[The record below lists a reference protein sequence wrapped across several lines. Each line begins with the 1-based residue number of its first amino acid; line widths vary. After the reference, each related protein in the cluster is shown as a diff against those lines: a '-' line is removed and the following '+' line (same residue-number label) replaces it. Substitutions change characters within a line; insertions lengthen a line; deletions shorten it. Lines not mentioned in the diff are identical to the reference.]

1 MPYRPGKRSAGFR
14 KGRVLAVVAICLTVL
29 SLTVFATH
37 RIYTHFFQPAPGE
50 GTTAPVQLGGIAEST
65 TGSPSGPAPDVT
77 GPPVVA
83 IPGPESLP
91 GSTES
96 GQALTPPEDPTGPGL
111 AITQP
116 EATEPEVTEPEAIAT
131 DPTVPETTAPE
142 TTASET
148 IVPETT
154 VPPTTVPPTTVPPTT
169 APATTVPAT
178 TVPATTAPAATEP
191 AVDPNIP
198 VPAANGLYS
207 KAALMQRLDGS
218 GGDLFN
224 LDADKRIYPA
234 SLTKMMTCIV
244 ALENGGS
251 LDANVVFEE
260 SMLKGL
266 KEAGASTAGFKVG
279 ETVTFRD
286 LLYGL
291 MLPSGADA
299 AQAVAV
305 HTAGSVKAFVD
316 LMNQKAKDLGLSD
329 THFANT
335 HGLHDQELYSTCRDL
350 AMLLRY
356 CMDNGHFRVLFSRGV
371 YTTTSTPEHPD
382 GITLRNAMTAALA
395 QNPLSRGSVMGNKT
409 GFTTPAGQCLA
420 SWAEIGGED
429 YILITVGA
437 GRSGYNK
444 QRYNMLD
451 AIELYGRI
459 Q

>member
-1 MPYRPGKRSAGFR
+1 MPYRPGKRSAGLR
-14 KGRVLAVVAICLTVL
+14 KGKVLALIAVCLAVL

-37 RIYTHFFQPAPGE
+37 RIYTHFFQPGADE
-50 GTTAPVQLGGIAEST
+50 GTTAPVALSGVPEST
-65 TGSPSGPAPDVT
+65 TGRPSTTAPIEAT
-77 GPPVVA
+77 EPP
-83 IPGPESLP
+83 ILINPGPESLP
-91 GSTES
+91 GATEN
-96 GQALTPPEDPTGPGL
+96 GQALTPPEDPTGPGP
-111 AITQP
+111 AITEP
-116 EATEPEVTEPEAIAT
+116 ETTEPEVTEPEAVAT
-131 DPTVPETTAPE
+131 DPTEAETTVPETTVPE
-142 TTASET
+142 TT
-148 IVPETT
+148 VPETT

-169 APATTVPAT
+169 VPS
-178 TVPATTAPAATEP
+178 TTAPAATEP

-244 ALENGGS
+244 ALEKGGS
-251 LDANVVFEE
+251 LDATVVFEE

-266 KEAGASTAGFKVG
+266 AEAGASTAGFKVG

-299 AQAVAV
+299 AQAVAI
-305 HTAGSVKAFVD
+305 HTAGSIKAFVD
-316 LMNQKAKDLGLSD
+316 LMNQMAADLGLAD

-335 HGLHDQELYSTCRDL
+335 HGLHDAELYSTCRDL
-350 AMLLRY
+350 AILLRY

-371 YTTTSTPEHPD
+371 YTTTSTPEHPN

-395 QNPLSRGSVMGNKT
+395 QNPLSRGKVMGNKT

-420 SWAEIGGED
+420 SWAEIDGED

-459 Q
+459 R